1 MIKKDKPLISINDN
15 EKYDHIIFVLDHI
28 ENFIRS
34 ALLKDRSDTPRE
46 ILVGDPALNDDI
58 ENIHYQKKPDEV
70 RNMVNNYFFDLLG
83 DSTDTNVIQSKI
95 MDTAKLIFRFI
106 EEKFQEK
113 NTNLTK
119 IDFKKH
125 GKILNK
131 IINEWFKKNTNVSKE
146 LSRNKNKENIIK
158 WHVSEEIR
166 QSFFE
171 ARGNIE
177 QRKQILF
184 DNRAVIREAVE
195 LTSAK
200 DVADYFNLKPKI
212 LTDFFQKMPSERW
225 NINKIEISEEMLTQI
240 IQMVEK
246 DVPLKVALKTI
257 SQKNNL
263 NISASVFWGKMK
275 KFNPRYTIEW
285 YREKRDAYQKKLN
298 KIAFDIIGEENIE
311 YLRKLPK
318 FNIKEIGPYLDL
330 IAKALKQTNNITVSQ
345 LINKETDSLWHFFHA
360 YKPGWWEANMNK
372 KIK

>member
-131 IINEWFKKNTNVSKE
+131 IINE
-146 LSRNKNKENIIK
+146 
-158 WHVSEEIR
+158 
-166 QSFFE
+166 
-171 ARGNIE
+171 
-177 QRKQILF
+177 
-184 DNRAVIREAVE
+184 
-195 LTSAK
+195 
-200 DVADYFNLKPKI
+200 
-212 LTDFFQKMPSERW
+212 
-225 NINKIEISEEMLTQI
+225 
-240 IQMVEK
+240 
-246 DVPLKVALKTI
+246 
-257 SQKNNL
+257 
-263 NISASVFWGKMK
+263 
-275 KFNPRYTIEW
+275 
-285 YREKRDAYQKKLN
+285 
-298 KIAFDIIGEENIE
+298 
-311 YLRKLPK
+311 
-318 FNIKEIGPYLDL
+318 
-330 IAKALKQTNNITVSQ
+330 
-345 LINKETDSLWHFFHA
+345 
-360 YKPGWWEANMNK
+360 
-372 KIK
+372 